1 MLSAVAIFLVKFI
14 VVNIFI
20 LGIFY
25 ILSKAD
31 TAIQRVAPYIAM
43 GVVVVL
49 LKISSIAILLSILL
63 YFFAP
68 QDSIF
73 FSVVTEVINVI
84 VILFI
89 SVLLWLKLSS
99 VPSNRLKNKVQQE
112 RQDKDYEFFL
122 QVEQE
127 ALAHSPNPEALWQYS
142 MLLGQLN
149 QTQINTHWKPP
160 ISKEAIAAIAKKY
173 FQQALRHQSLSATVA
188 FAYQQI
194 SKSIEN
200 SKIIDISTVE
210 TSLDQLINALAVQC
224 HIKYPVINHQQIGYQ
239 KSRHWDLRDIVKSGR
254 ASFIDKYGLTETL
267 IHYPSLHNRCDVMQL
282 RQDVVCQ
289 PKKKSIYM
297 LLRYLIDSPV
307 PPFQYKWHSPLRHLV
322 YLSVLAELLGKSDM
336 MDLLNKQGLEQDKAA
351 FNQQRQSLKATYYH
365 AFGDTTFSNSN
376 NSKS

>member
-1 MLSAVAIFLVKFI
+1 MLSALALFLVKFI
-14 VVNIFI
+14 VVNVFI

-25 ILSKAD
+25 IISKAD
-31 TAIQRVAPYIAM
+31 TAVQKVAPYIAM
-43 GVVVVL
+43 GVIVIL
-49 LKISSIAILLSILL
+49 SKIGSIAIVLSILL

-73 FSVVTEVINVI
+73 FSVVSEVVTVI

-99 VPSNRLKNKVQQE
+99 VPSNRLKNKQQQE
-112 RQDKDYEFFL
+112 RQDTDYEFFV
-122 QVEQE
+122 QIEQQ

-142 MLLGQLN
+142 VLLGQLN
-149 QTQINTHWKPP
+149 QAQINTHWKPP
-160 ISKEAIAAIAKKY
+160 IATEEIAAIAKTY
-173 FQQALRHQSLSATVA
+173 FNQALRHQSLSAQVD

-194 SKSIEN
+194 QLSIQD
-200 SKIIDISTVE
+200 SKITDVSAIE
-210 TSLDQLINALAVQC
+210 TSLEQLINALGVQC
-224 HIKYPVINHQQIGYQ
+224 QIKYPVINHQQIGYQ
-239 KSRHWDLRDIVKSGR
+239 ESRHWDVRDIVKSGR
-254 ASFIDKYGLTETL
+254 ASFIDKCGLTETL

-289 PKKKSIYM
+289 PQKKSIYM

-351 FNQQRQSLKATYYH
+351 FSQQRQSLKAAYYQ
-365 AFGDTTFSNSN
+365 AFGDTSFANSNSC
-376 NSKS
+376 KS